1 MIDWHAL
8 LNACSAL
15 AGGEAAGSV
24 LAVGLPAGLF
34 LLGLV
39 GGVTHCAGMCGPF
52 VLAQAGRRLAVTP
65 LQDVTMLVR
74 LQGAALLPYHLG
86 RATTYTALGAAAAG
100 LVGGVAPLT
109 TNGLLPAMALGL
121 AAVTFLLLAAGQ
133 AWPQL
138 AGRGLAM
145 LVPSGM
151 DAPWRRLLAPLF
163 ARPVGLSGYLLGVAL
178 GFLPCG
184 LVYSALLAAAA
195 GGSVLLAAAGM
206 AAFAAGTVP
215 ALFVVG
221 WFGMVVGQRFR
232 TALRIWMVP
241 VLLLN
246 AIIAAGMAARWLAQ

>member
-24 LAVGLPAGLF
+24 LSFGLPAGLF

-52 VLAQAGRRLAVTP
+52 VLAQAGRRLSSTP
-65 LQDVTMLVR
+65 LPGLTMLAR

-100 LVGGVAPLT
+100 LVGGVAPLAQS
-109 TNGLLPAMALGL
+109 GILPAVALGL
-121 AAVTFLLLAAGQ
+121 ATITFLLLAAGQ

-145 LVPSGM
+145 LAPSGG
-151 DAPWRRLLAPLF
+151 ARWSRLLAPLF
-163 ARPVGLSGYLLGVAL
+163 AHPVGLGGYLLGVAL

-184 LVYSALLAAAA
+184 LVYAAVLAAAA

-221 WFGMVVGQRFR
+221 WLGLVAGQRFR
-232 TALRIWMVP
+232 AALRLWMVP

-246 AIIAAGMAARWLAQ
+246 AAIAAGMAARWLAQ

>member
-24 LAVGLPAGLF
+24 LSFGLPTGLF

-52 VLAQAGRRLAVTP
+52 VLAQAGRRLAALP
-65 LQDVTMLVR
+65 LAETTMLTR
-74 LQGAALLPYHLG
+74 LQGAALLPYHFG

-109 TNGLLPAMALGL
+109 ESGLLPAAALGL

-133 AWPQL
+133 VWPQL
-138 AGRGLAM
+138 AGRGLAI
-145 LVPSGM
+145 LKQTGG
-151 DAPWRRLLAPLF
+151 ARWQRLLAPLF
-163 ARPVGLSGYLLGVAL
+163 AHPVGVGGYLLGVAL

-184 LVYSALLAAAA
+184 LVYAAVLAAAA
-195 GGSVLLAAAGM
+195 GGSIPLAAAGM

-221 WFGMVVGQRFR
+221 WLGLVAGRRFR
-232 TALRIWMVP
+232 AALRLWMVP

-246 AIIAAGMAARWLAQ
+246 AAVAAGMAVRWLAL